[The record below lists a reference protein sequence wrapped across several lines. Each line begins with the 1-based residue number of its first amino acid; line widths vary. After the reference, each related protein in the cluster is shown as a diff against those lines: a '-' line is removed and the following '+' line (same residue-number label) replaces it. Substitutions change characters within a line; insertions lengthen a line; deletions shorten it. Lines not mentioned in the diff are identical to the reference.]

1 MATALS
7 IPLPPQQTTKADWRE
22 LPRAR
27 QQILLMLYRC
37 DQMLPL
43 TELSEMLALPDLD
56 QHIDDMRRYV
66 QRVYLRDVPIHN
78 RQPNGVALT
87 VAGLDLVRWGAKA
100 RAYSHRRH

>member
-7 IPLPPQQTTKADWRE
+7 IPLPTRPTTKADWRE

-43 TELSEMLALPDLD
+43 TELAEMLGLPDLD

-66 QRVYLRDVPIHN
+66 QRVYIPGLPVHE

-87 VAGLDLVRWGAKA
+87 VAGRDLVQWGAKS
-100 RAYSHRRH
+100 RAHSHRRH

>member
-22 LPRAR
+22 LPIAR
-27 QQILLMLYRC
+27 QRILLALHRC
-37 DQMLPL
+37 DEMLPIADL
-43 TELSEMLALPDLD
+43 AEMLCLPDLD

-66 QRVYLRDVPIHN
+66 QRVYIKGVPVLN

-87 VAGLDLVRWGAKA
+87 VAGRDLVRWGAKA
-100 RAYSHRRH
+100 HAWSKR

>member
-7 IPLPPQQTTKADWRE
+7 IPLPPQTTTKADWRE

-27 QQILLMLYRC
+27 QLILLVLYRC
-37 DQMLPL
+37 DEMLPL
-43 TELSEMLALPDLD
+43 TELAEMLGLPDLD
-56 QHIDDMRRYV
+56 SHIDDMRRYV
-66 QRVYLRDVPIHN
+66 QRVYLKGVPMHN

-100 RAYSHRRH
+100 HAWSKR